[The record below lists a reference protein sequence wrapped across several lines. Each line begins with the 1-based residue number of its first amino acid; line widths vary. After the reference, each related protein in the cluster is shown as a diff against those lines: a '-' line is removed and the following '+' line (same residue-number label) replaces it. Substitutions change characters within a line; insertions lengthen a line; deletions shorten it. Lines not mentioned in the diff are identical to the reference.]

1 MLVSATES
9 TLINVMYLEF
19 TIKFKF
25 TTSTNE
31 VNEASDMVY

>member
-1 MLVSATES
+1 MLVRITES
-9 TLINVMYLEF
+9 ILISVMYLEF
-19 TIKFKF
+19 MTKLKF